1 LVNVI
6 GGVGLG
12 VQHPQAGT
20 QEPEEQAEARLEAEA
35 RMNPVWDRELLSADQ
50 AAAAVA
56 AATRVRNTIFI
67 DLGVDVGEVNR
78 SSSCPDEGKEE
89 ERGGLGQ

>member
-1 LVNVI
+1 
-6 GGVGLG
+6 
-12 VQHPQAGT
+12 
-20 QEPEEQAEARLEAEA
+20 
-35 RMNPVWDRELLSADQ
+35 MNPVRDHELLSADQ

-78 SSSCPDEGKEE
+78 SSSCREAEDEGKEE
-89 ERGGLGQ
+89 RGGLDK